1 MPKALIDCDAF
12 FASCEQ
18 AKNPSLAGKSVI
30 IAGAPGT
37 RSVVSS
43 ASYPAKRFGVKA
55 GMSPNEAARICP
67 DAIFISGD
75 FNYYASVHRQM
86 GSKLEALGFGVESSS
101 IDEFYVDSNTPYET
115 AIQLLRKFAEW
126 VEASIGI
133 TVSIGVAPTKILAKL
148 ASEIVKPR
156 GLTVL
161 RPDELPCCLDKFGVE
176 RLLGIGKATVYF
188 LKSKGI
194 FTLGQLRVAPE
205 VVLKQM
211 GLSQSSVSSLLSG
224 LDEDEIQLEKIPP
237 KSISCRMTLPFDITD
252 GDTLIHCLHFLSD
265 NVSSRMRREGMCAK
279 TITVTIRYDDF
290 ETAQRSKTLAN
301 SVVTGYDVAD
311 YALPLLESHWDRSRK
326 VRLIGLGLSSLSMY
340 EGSMKQVSLL
350 PEELR
355 KYDLTK
361 ALDTIRGRHGNKVIS
376 FASSAC
382 IFGRHPRENM

>member
-18 AKNPSLAGKSVI
+18 AKNPSLAGKSLI

-43 ASYPAKRFGVKA
+43 ASYPAKRQGVKA
-55 GMSPNEAARICP
+55 GMSPSEAARICP
-67 DAIFISGD
+67 EAIFLSGD
-75 FNYYASVHRQM
+75 FSYYASVHRLM
-86 GSKLEALGFGVESSS
+86 GSKLEALGFAVESSS
-101 IDEFYVDSNTPYET
+101 IDEFYVESTSSYEAT
-115 AIQLLRKFAEW
+115 VSELRKFAEW

-133 TVSIGVAPTKILAKL
+133 SVSIGVAPTKILAKL
-148 ASEIVKPR
+148 ASEIVKPK

-194 FTLGQLRVAPE
+194 LTLGQLRASPE
-205 VVLKQM
+205 IVLKQL
-211 GLSQSSVSSLLSG
+211 GLSQDSILRLLSG
-224 LDEDEIQLEKIPP
+224 LDEDLIQLGEIPP
-237 KSISCRMTLPFDITD
+237 KSISCRMTLPFDVSD
-252 GDTLIHCLHFLSD
+252 KDTMLHCIHFLSD
-265 NVSSRMRREGMCAK
+265 HVSSRMRKEGMCAK
-279 TITVTIRYDDF
+279 TITITIRYDDF
-290 ETAQRSKTLAN
+290 ETAQKSKTLCN
-301 SVVTGYDVAD
+301 NIVTGYEVAEF
-311 YALPLLESHWDRSRK
+311 AMPLFESHWDRSRN

-340 EGSMKQVSLL
+340 EGSLRQVSLL

-355 KYDLTK
+355 KYNLTN
-361 ALDTIRGRHGNKVIS
+361 ALDRIRSRHGNKVIS
-376 FASSAC
+376 LASTSC